1 METCLLMVT
10 CPDRKTAEGIA
21 RRLVAGSLA
30 ACGNVTAPVTSVYRW
45 KGKVRR
51 EAEVMLLLKTRK
63 SLVGACVKAIR
74 GAHPYELP
82 EIIALPIVGG
92 LKGYLAW
99 IGAETGGVVPP
110 SRGGPG
116 RMNPL

>member
-1 METCLLMVT
+1 MLSASSGSLRRRYRWAFSSAAGMASRDSGLSSYIGCLLR
-10 CPDRKTAEGIA
+10 P
-21 RRLVAGSLA
+21 
-30 ACGNVTAPVTSVYRW
+30 TSAIYFR
-45 KGKVRR
+45 
-51 EAEVMLLLKTRK
+51 KTRK

-99 IGAETGGVVPP
+99 IGAETGGSFRPRAGA
-110 SRGGPG
+110 RGV
-116 RMNPL
+116 

>member
-45 KGKVRR
+45 KGKMRR

-99 IGAETGGVVPP
+99 IGAETGGSFRPRAGA
-110 SRGGPG
+110 RGV
-116 RMNPL
+116 